1 LRFESPLAAIN
12 TFKPV
17 LSKAARSGAVGFVL
31 DSDTGIGQ
39 LLSMVT
45 GGANSEQTNDVRKFA
60 HHLLTLLEK
69 RKVPARASS
78 GSQSAKKRLT
88 VRENSIIEFIAKGK
102 SNKEIARALG
112 VTPETI
118 KTHVKRIFSKLS
130 AASRAQAVVRAQSL
144 GLLRGI

>member
-1 LRFESPLAAIN
+1 MAAH
-12 TFKPV
+12 
-17 LSKAARSGAVGFVL
+17 SRAVGFVL
-31 DSDTGIGQ
+31 DCDPDVAR

-45 GGANSEQTNDVRKFA
+45 SITNPEQTNDVRNFA
-60 HHLLTLLEK
+60 RHLLTLLERRTVPVRSSSDP
-69 RKVPARASS
+69 RK
-78 GSQSAKKRLT
+78 GKQMLT
-88 VRENSIIEFIAKGK
+88 DRENSIIEFIAKGK

-118 KTHVKRIFSKLS
+118 KTHVKRIFLKLS